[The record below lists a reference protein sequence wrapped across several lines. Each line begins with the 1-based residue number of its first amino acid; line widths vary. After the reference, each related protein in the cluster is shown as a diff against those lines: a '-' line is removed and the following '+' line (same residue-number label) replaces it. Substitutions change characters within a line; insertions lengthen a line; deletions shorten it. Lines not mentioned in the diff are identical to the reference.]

1 MYSTSIILCVL
12 LFYYFEIFTEKLFL
26 FLQIPNNPLEPNL
39 MPLWQVLQVDLTPV
53 LPRLVKAILFFLI
66 PASIFLRFFE
76 EPKCSLFFQAAAV
89 TGSGAKHDCDKE
101 KSKIGHRRVNERGEI
116 TFKKVTTNHLMGSIQ
131 LGLYNRNL
139 PII

>member
-66 PASIFLRFFE
+66 PASIFLSFFE

-131 LGLYNRNL
+131 LGNCDILD
-139 PII
+139 IF

>member
-89 TGSGAKHDCDKE
+89 TGSGAKDICDKE

-131 LGLYNRNL
+131 LGNCDILD
-139 PII
+139 IF

>member
-1 MYSTSIILCVL
+1 MYSASIILCVL

-131 LGLYNRNL
+131 LGNCDILD
-139 PII
+139 IF

>member
-1 MYSTSIILCVL
+1 ML
-12 LFYYFEIFTEKLFL
+12 LLYYFEIITEKLFL
-26 FLQIPNNPLEPNL
+26 FSQIPNNPLEPNL

-53 LPRLVKAILFFLI
+53 LPRLVKTILLLFLI

-131 LGLYNRNL
+131 LGNCDILD
-139 PII
+139 IF

>member
-66 PASIFLRFFE
+66 PASIFLSFFE

-131 LGLYNRNL
+131 LGNCNILD
-139 PII
+139 IF

>member
-1 MYSTSIILCVL
+1 ML
-12 LFYYFEIFTEKLFL
+12 LLYYFEIITEKLFL
-26 FLQIPNNPLEPNL
+26 FSQIPNNPLEPNL

-66 PASIFLRFFE
+66 PASIFLSFFE

-89 TGSGAKHDCDKE
+89 TGSGAKHECDKE

-131 LGLYNRNL
+131 LGNCDILD
-139 PII
+139 IF

>member
-1 MYSTSIILCVL
+1 MCYYFTILKYSQKSYFYSYRFQTILSNQILCL
-12 LFYYFEIFTEKLFL
+12 CGRYYRWTWHQCFPGWLK
-26 FLQIPNNPLEPNL
+26 QYYY
-39 MPLWQVLQVDLTPV
+39 
-53 LPRLVKAILFFLI
+53 FLI

-131 LGLYNRNL
+131 LGNCDILDIFRY
-139 PII
+139 IIKH